1 MKPYEIFGQH
11 LIEENAIEQM
21 DKVMSIP
28 PARYGALMPDA
39 HHGYGMPIG
48 GVAVLQDA
56 VSPGFVG
63 YDIAC
68 RMKLT
73 IFDDMYSAV
82 DVTEDWMYALQ
93 DSTRLG
99 VGCHFDDA
107 DRRDHP
113 IMEDPRITELGY
125 DKDRMHSQL
134 GTSGAGNHFLDVV
147 KGELYLEAGTCEDPY
162 ASKEFIGLL
171 THSGSRGPG
180 HWTATKYIKLARA
193 YVKELGVDI
202 PKGGYEWLSTETD
215 QGREYLMAMEL
226 MGDYAQANHNLIHQ
240 NFMAQLNLTAW
251 RTYDNHHNYA
261 WKVPGTTNYTHRKG
275 ATPAGEGVVGVI
287 PGTSGSNSYLVR
299 GLGNKASLHSAPHGA
314 GRPFSR
320 KEAKRQHDGENFR
333 SHMAAEGIKYSGLA
347 GDETVF
353 AYKDIEAV
361 IAASSELCK
370 VIGMMKPLM
379 VLMAGGG

>member
-21 DKVMSIP
+21 DNVMSIP

-48 GVAVLQDA
+48 GVVVLENA

-73 IFDDMYSAV
+73 IFNDMDSAI

-99 VGCHFDDA
+99 VGCHFEHG

-113 IMEDPRITELGY
+113 IMEDPRIEYLGY

-147 KGELYLEAGTCEDPY
+147 EGTLYGPAEGSP
-162 ASKEFIGLL
+162 FIGLL

-215 QGREYLMAMEL
+215 QGREYLRAMDL
-226 MGDYAQANHNLIHQ
+226 MGEYAQANHDLIHQ
-240 NFMAQLNLTAW
+240 NFMEQLNLTAW

-261 WKVPGTTNYTHRKG
+261 WRVPGSDSYTHRKG
-275 ATPAGEGVVGVI
+275 ATPAGENVVGII
-287 PGTSGSNSYLVR
+287 PGSSGSNSYIVSGR
-299 GLGNKASLHSAPHGA
+299 GNKLSLHSAPHGA
-314 GRPFSR
+314 GRPHSR
-320 KEAKRQHDGENFR
+320 KEAKRRHDGESFQN
-333 SHMAAEGIKYSGLA
+333 HMAAEGIKYSGLA

-361 IAASSELCK
+361 IEASSELCE
-370 VIGMMKPLM
+370 VIGVMKPLM
-379 VLMAGGG
+379 VLMAGG